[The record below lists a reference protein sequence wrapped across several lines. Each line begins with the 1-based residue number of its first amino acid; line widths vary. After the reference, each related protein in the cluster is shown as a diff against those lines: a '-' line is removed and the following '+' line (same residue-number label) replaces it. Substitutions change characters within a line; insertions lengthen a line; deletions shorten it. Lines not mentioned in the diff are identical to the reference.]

1 MDNDKLDLSNAYQSG
16 FSSVATVFNQ
26 LPTIIGE
33 LQEIVTTAN
42 DYVVQS
48 SPTYL
53 DYYYDS
59 VKIYDSSM
67 ASLMSKATSSYK
79 DAKNKYDV
87 NFEHYKSASQF
98 SSESD
103 IESLINETYDTAKT
117 TADALKN
124 VSNVIQNYEDV
135 LKKRNLTPQSFAD
148 DQLSNLANHTTTV
161 NSYINSLLAA
171 RQAIDNAKYAIESD
185 QRTLEEKQQSLDDLL
200 AAPKDTEVQV
210 ARYAVEQKQRALAEA
225 EKTLAKYTITAPFDG
240 TVATVEI
247 ENGDKVT
254 SGTTLATI
262 ITDNQVVEITLN
274 EVDIAKVKTGQQAT
288 LVFDALD
295 SLTMTGKVSQVGT
308 IGSVNSGVV
317 QYDITIALD
326 STNSQVKPG
335 MSASATIITDIAQDV
350 LTVPSMAIKTATDG
364 TYYVLVPSETV
375 SETTGQGMISQK
387 TVVIGLDDGTNVEIK
402 SGLNEGDKIVVS
414 SSKTTVTKSTTSS
427 SSSSKNNGG
436 FFMMGGG
443 GPR

>member
-1 MDNDKLDLSNAYQSG
+1 
-16 FSSVATVFNQ
+16 
-26 LPTIIGE
+26 
-33 LQEIVTTAN
+33 
-42 DYVVQS
+42 
-48 SPTYL
+48 
-53 DYYYDS
+53 
-59 VKIYDSSM
+59 
-67 ASLMSKATSSYK
+67 
-79 DAKNKYDV
+79 
-87 NFEHYKSASQF
+87 
-98 SSESD
+98 
-103 IESLINETYDTAKT
+103 
-117 TADALKN
+117 
-124 VSNVIQNYEDV
+124 
-135 LKKRNLTPQSFAD
+135 
-148 DQLSNLANHTTTV
+148 
-161 NSYINSLLAA
+161 
-171 RQAIDNAKYAIESD
+171 
-185 QRTLEEKQQSLDDLL
+185 
-200 AAPKDTEVQV
+200 
-210 ARYAVEQKQRALAEA
+210 
-225 EKTLAKYTITAPFDG
+225 
-240 TVATVEI
+240 VEI

-254 SGTTLATI
+254 SGTTLAKI

-375 SETTGQGMISQK
+375 SETTGQGVISQK